1 MDQYT
6 PVIQKM
12 VASDWFMW
20 AGVVLV
26 FIGLAVL
33 FWVLVLDAD
42 GAPRRLWARYCSYLE
57 SKLRVLFIWTPGD
70 RIAAGQAAAMFFAA
84 VFALIIDMPGW
95 YLLLGAVAVGPPVY
109 IELLRR
115 RRVAEIEKQLDGF
128 ILAIANALKATPSLG
143 DAFISVQQ
151 LIRPPLQQEVELAVK
166 EMRVGSTLDQ
176 ALLFMAT
183 RIGSRQ
189 VDSAISALLIGRQV
203 GGNLP
208 KILEGTSASL
218 REMSRLEAV
227 VRTKTAEGKAQLTLL
242 SIFPLLLIMSF
253 NAVKE
258 HYFDPLTQS
267 ITGYAIIA
275 IAGLCWIAS
284 LIMARKIVSVDV

>member
-1 MDQYT
+1 MDQQLT
-6 PVIQKM
+6 QSII
-12 VASDWFMW
+12 ASPFFKW
-20 AGVVLV
+20 AGISLI

-33 FWVLVLDAD
+33 FWAVVLDAE
-42 GAPRRLWARYCSYLE
+42 GLPRRSWARYCAYLE
-57 SKLRVLFIWTPGD
+57 VKLRVLFIWTPGD
-70 RIAAGQAAAMFFAA
+70 RIAAGQGMGMFLAIT
-84 VFALIIDMPGW
+84 VWLLLDLPGW
-95 YLLLGAVAVGPPVY
+95 YVIVTMIGAGPPLY

-151 LIRPPLQQEVELAVK
+151 LIRPPLQQEVELSIK
-166 EMRVGSTLDQ
+166 EMRVGSTLEQ
-176 ALLFMAT
+176 ALLLMTT
-183 RIGSRQ
+183 RIASRQ

-208 KILEGTSASL
+208 KILEGTSATL

-227 VRTKTAEGKAQLTLL
+227 VRTKTAEGKAQLGLL
-242 SIFPLLLIMSF
+242 SVFPLVLILSF

-267 ITGYAIIA
+267 VTGYTIIGV
-275 IAGLCWIAS
+275 AGLCWMGS